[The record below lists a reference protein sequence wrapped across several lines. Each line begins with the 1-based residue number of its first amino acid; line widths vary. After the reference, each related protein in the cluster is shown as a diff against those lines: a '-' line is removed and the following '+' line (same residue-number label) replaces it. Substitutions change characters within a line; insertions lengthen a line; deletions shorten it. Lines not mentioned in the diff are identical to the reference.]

1 MLPGFRPAHP
11 VSDEAPMKLQSAGDD
26 GQLIRL
32 QVDGQITQ
40 RDFSPGGDP
49 LADLLGPDVYT
60 RQVLIDLS
68 KAPMVDSS
76 GIGWLIAS
84 HKRFREKGGRVVVHS
99 YQPLVANTLKLLKMD
114 RVLVLA
120 GSLRDAEALVREPR
134 EANA

>member
-1 MLPGFRPAHP
+1 
-11 VSDEAPMKLQSAGDD
+11 MKVQNAGDD

-40 RDFSPGGDP
+40 RDFSPGGDA
-49 LADLLGPDVYT
+49 LAALLGPDRYT

-68 KAPMVDSS
+68 NAPMVDSS

-114 RVLVLA
+114 KVLSLA
-120 GSLRDAEALVREPR
+120 GSLRDTEALVR
-134 EANA
+134 

>member
-1 MLPGFRPAHP
+1 
-11 VSDEAPMKLQSAGDD
+11 MKLQNAGDD
-26 GQLIRL
+26 GLLIRL

-49 LADLLGPDVYT
+49 LADLLGPDIYT

-84 HKRFREKGGRVVVHS
+84 HKRFKERGGRVVVHS

-114 RVLVLA
+114 KVLTLA
-120 GSLRDAEALVREPR
+120 GTLRDAETIVREPTPCATHR
-134 EANA
+134 SSRSSPRR

>member
-1 MLPGFRPAHP
+1 
-11 VSDEAPMKLQSAGDD
+11 MKLQNAGDD
-26 GQLIRL
+26 GLLIRL

-49 LADLLGPDVYT
+49 IADLLGPEVYT

-84 HKRFREKGGRVVVHS
+84 HKRFKERGGRVVVHS
-99 YQPLVANTLKLLKMD
+99 YQPLVANTLRLLKMD
-114 RVLVLA
+114 KVLTLA
-120 GSLRDAEALVREPR
+120 GTLREAETIVRETTP
-134 EANA
+134 